1 MKTLATIPKLKAQW
15 KIIHDFKPTEYLD
28 DPYTRFSLGLN
39 FEGRVGLDIFFSSSQ
54 FGLERWDGDEEGQL
68 FLESNQLPKI
78 GEWTRMEISH
88 KEEDGEFFLSF
99 GVAGRQLA
107 RKEATEFR
115 ELSTSNNDL
124 NAPGLAPS
132 SNK

>member
-1 MKTLATIPKLKAQW
+1 MTLATIPKLKAQW

-99 GVAGRQLA
+99 GVAGRQLV

>member
-1 MKTLATIPKLKAQW
+1 MTS
-15 KIIHDFKPTEYLD
+15 KPTEYLD

-39 FEGRVGLDIFFSSSQ
+39 VEGRVALDIFFSSSQ

-88 KEEDGEFFLSF
+88 EEEDGKFFLSF
-99 GVAGRQLA
+99 GVAGRELV

-115 ELSTSNNDL
+115 EMADVMISIGASSSSQ
-124 NAPGLAPS
+124 PGFIWRLVVLQ
-132 SNK
+132 KE

>member
-1 MKTLATIPKLKAQW
+1 M
-15 KIIHDFKPTEYLD
+15 
-28 DPYTRFSLGLN
+28 
-39 FEGRVGLDIFFSSSQ
+39 
-54 FGLERWDGDEEGQL
+54 ERWDGDEEGQL

-115 ELSTSNNDL
+115 ELADVTLRIGTGIASQ
-124 NAPGLAPS
+124 PGFIRRLVVLQ
-132 SNK
+132 KE